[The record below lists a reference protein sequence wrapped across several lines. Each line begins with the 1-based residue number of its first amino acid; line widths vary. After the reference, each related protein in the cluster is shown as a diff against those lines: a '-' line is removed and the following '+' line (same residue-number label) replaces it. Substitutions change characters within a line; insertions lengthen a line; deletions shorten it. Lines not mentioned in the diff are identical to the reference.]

1 MLAFCESPEPTL
13 PVTSKPGVG
22 VGSGNVV
29 LHVLVFLGLC
39 GLHCWLWT
47 CGAEAPQHPAR
58 LPEPPFLGGQ
68 SEGLHLHGQQAP
80 GTGKPRGHIGLFTVW
95 GLLVSFHSCSI
106 CKKKQNKHFIV
117 PASRFK
123 LLKVSVL
130 SGAGEPCPGL
140 QGPGSLLVLSGAL
153 LSLSPKVSCFSL
165 KSYVIFLLY
174 ILDTYLIHYV

>member
-13 PVTSKPGVG
+13 PVTSKQGVG

-47 CGAEAPQHPAR
+47 CGQGPQHPAR

-80 GTGKPRGHIGLFTVW
+80 GTGKPRGHIGLFVW
-95 GLLVSFHSCSI
+95 GLLVSFHGCSI
-106 CKKKQNKHFIV
+106 CKKKQNKLHC
-117 PASRFK
+117 PSLSLQASEGECFK
-123 LLKVSVL
+123 RGW
-130 SGAGEPCPGL
+130 GALPWLTGAWEP
-140 QGPGSLLVLSGAL
+140 LVLSGL

-165 KSYVIFLLY
+165 KVMLFFSFIFW
-174 ILDTYLIHYV
+174 IHI